1 MLIPVIELE
10 LADVVDPDAAVV
22 EAFLSALA
30 HPATSVASTRKD
42 AARRA
47 GVLNLCSPNM

>member
-1 MLIPVIELE
+1 MLMPGIELE
-10 LADVVDPDAAVV
+10 LADVVEPEAAVV

-30 HPATSVASTRKD
+30 HPATSVASAKNE

-47 GVLNLCSPNM
+47 GLLNLCSPNM

>member
-1 MLIPVIELE
+1 MLIPVIELD
-10 LADVVDPDAAVV
+10 DVVVEPDAAAVV
-22 EAFLSALA
+22 EAVLSALA